1 VWRNKTD
8 LANDNCLQTANDQ
21 GPGAGLRTAYQVWSG
36 VAAGVFCIVAV
47 TDLST
52 STTASTRST
61 SGITTTTAAVP
72 SPSRSTAPTADAAP
86 TAVAAPKTS
95 QAAPVGELVTVTK
108 VVDGDTI
115 EVTGGRAVRFLGI
128 DACEMKTKGGR
139 EAKEYLEVF
148 AGVGTEVRLIA
159 DGARDKDDHDRL
171 LRRVERDSSYTSQYD
186 PYSNDIGTTIVGH
199 EAVGIYGG
207 KKNDAG
213 AAYLAK
219 LRESDYGE
227 RDCSGTPEAPSSGGG
242 SYGEG
247 NDDDFNMPDGALTG
261 GYCARKW
268 WC

>member
-1 VWRNKTD
+1 M
-8 LANDNCLQTANDQ
+8 
-21 GPGAGLRTAYQVWSG
+21 RTAYKVWSG
-36 VAAGVFCIVAV
+36 IAAGVFCIVAV

-52 STTASTRST
+52 STTASTQAAGVT
-61 SGITTTTAAVP
+61 TATTTSAAP
-72 SPSRSTAPTADAAP
+72 TSRLTAPSASAVP
-86 TAVAAPKTS
+86 TAVAAPAST
-95 QAAPVGELVTVTK
+95 AMPVGESVTVTK

-115 EVTGGRAVRFLGI
+115 EVTGGRDVRFLGI
-128 DACEMKTKGGR
+128 DACEMSTKGGR

-148 AGVGTEVRLIA
+148 ADVGTQVRLIA

-186 PYSNDIGTTIVGH
+186 PYSNDIGTTLIGH
-199 EAVGIYGG
+199 EAIGIFGG
-207 KKNDAG
+207 KKNDAS
-213 AAYLAK
+213 ATYLAK

-242 SYGEG
+242 SYGDG
-247 NDDDFNMPDGALTG
+247 DDDDFNMPDGALTG